1 MYGRTL
7 RGSCGCSL
15 LASLLV
21 VGLARPAYAQA
32 VDPSPSADASESGSI
47 TESGLAALAA
57 AFVQNAPT
65 PPEPEHTGFRALFSA
80 TVSDFK
86 AFPQR
91 KSTWV
96 ILGIGGAAAFAVSPA
111 DKHLNAHLQS
121 DFSEKFF
128 APGKWLGNPYVVA
141 GSAVGLWAIGR
152 YVEPHPKGGP
162 RTNKITHL
170 GFDLIQTQL
179 VSQAFVQGIKYSV
192 RRDRPT
198 GECCAFPS
206 GHAASA
212 FATAAVLERHFGYRN
227 SWPALAVATYVATSR
242 LVDDRHYISDVVFGA
257 ALGMASGW
265 TVVGRHG
272 KDNYAVTPTV
282 VPGGVAVMIARVH

>member
-7 RGSCGCSL
+7 RGSCGSLL

-21 VGLARPAYAQA
+21 VGLTGPAHAQTA
-32 VDPSPSADASESGSI
+32 DPSADAGEPALI
-47 TESGLAALAA
+47 TTQGLASIAA
-57 AFVQNAPT
+57 ALVQNAAP

-91 KSTWV
+91 ESTWV

-121 DFSEKFF
+121 DFSKKFF

-141 GSAVGLWAIGR
+141 GSAVGLWAYGR

-162 RTNKITHL
+162 RTSKLAHV

-179 VSQAFVQGIKYSV
+179 VSQAFVQGLKYTV

-227 SWPALAVATYVATSR
+227 SWPALAIASYVATSR

-272 KDNYAVTPTV
+272 KENFALTPTV
-282 VPGGVAVMIARVH
+282 VPGGAAVMISRVH